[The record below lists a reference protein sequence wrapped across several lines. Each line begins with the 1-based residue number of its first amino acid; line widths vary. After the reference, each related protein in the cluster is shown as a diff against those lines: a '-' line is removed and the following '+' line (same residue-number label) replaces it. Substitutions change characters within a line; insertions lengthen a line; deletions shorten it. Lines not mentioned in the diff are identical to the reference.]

1 MEEHHAVMASSFAAR
16 VTQMNRES
24 LTRQVREGVL
34 IRRTSKDIMNSK
46 FEWFNHLLMRSG
58 ARRSGSRTCGHG

>member
-1 MEEHHAVMASSFAAR
+1 MASSFAAR
-16 VTQMNRES
+16 VTQMKRES

-46 FEWFNHLLMRSG
+46 FEWFQPPTYEIWREKV
-58 ARRSGSRTCGHG
+58 RE

>member
-1 MEEHHAVMASSFAAR
+1 MASSFAAR
-16 VTQMNRES
+16 VTQINRES

-46 FEWFNHLLMRSG
+46 FEWFQPPTYEIWRKKVREWDLWAWVGWLQ
-58 ARRSGSRTCGHG
+58 